1 MMLMAEGL
9 NTYYGLSHILFDLS
23 LEVNG
28 EEIVCVLGRNGVGKT
43 TLLRAI
49 MGLTPPRTG
58 TIKFKGEEVAGK
70 RPYQLARRGMGY
82 VPADR
87 RIFPDLTVR
96 QNLEIAQKPGASGPH
111 SQQWTVQETF
121 EFFPMLAKL
130 EKRFGNQL
138 SGGEQQVLA
147 IARAI
152 VGNADLLLLDE
163 PSEGLSPLIIRGLG
177 ERLVALKDRG
187 VAILICEQ
195 NARFAFSISSR
206 GYILDNG
213 RVYHHGPVDQ
223 LRESEE
229 VKSCLAI

>member
-1 MMLMAEGL
+1 MLVTEEL

-23 LEVNG
+23 LEVND

-43 TLLRAI
+43 TLLRTV
-49 MGLTPPRTG
+49 MGLTPPRKG

-70 RPYQLARRGMGY
+70 RPYQLARLGIGY

-96 QNLEIAQKPGASGPH
+96 QNLEIAQKPGTTGPH
-111 SQQWTVQETF
+111 SKQWTVREIF
-121 EFFPMLAKL
+121 EFFPMLVKL
-130 EKRFGNQL
+130 ENRSGNQL

-147 IARAI
+147 IARAL
-152 VGNADLLLLDE
+152 VGNADLLLMDE
-163 PSEGLSPLIIRGLG
+163 PSEGLSPLVIKGLV
-177 ERLVALKDRG
+177 ERLVTLKNRG

-213 RVYHHGPVDQ
+213 RVNYHGPVDQ
-223 LRESEE
+223 LRGSEE